1 MKRRFELRLGAVL
14 AFLYFIVIW
23 YGLKLSATAA
33 VEVFVKLPDRAE
45 IIMNLYFLYFF
56 LLRTVLAI
64 L

>member
-1 MKRRFELRLGAVL
+1 MKRRYEFRLGAVL

-33 VEVFVKLPDRAE
+33 IEAFVKLPDRAE
-45 IIMNLYFLYFF
+45 IIMNLYFLYFY

>member
-1 MKRRFELRLGAVL
+1 MKRRTEFRIGAVL

-23 YGLKLSATAA
+23 YGLKLSATA
-33 VEVFVKLPDRAE
+33 VIEVFVKLPDRAE
-45 IIMNLYFLYFF
+45 MIINLPFLYFY

>member
-1 MKRRFELRLGAVL
+1 MKRRSEFRLGAVL
-14 AFLYFIVIW
+14 AFLYFCVIW

-33 VEVFVKLPDRAE
+33 IEAFVKLPDGAE
-45 IIMNLYFLYFF
+45 MIMNLHFLYFN